1 MRRSRRR
8 ISSSAR
14 ISGRRR
20 FTSLALDVADE
31 VVRRVHA
38 RAAATS
44 RGPAAGNG
52 TDDDIG
58 AFGGWRGPLYFLAHL
73 DRLHGGTPHLA
84 AVREPV
90 LTAAERALGGTKE
103 FDVVGGSAGCALV
116 LLALVD
122 AGLDGGGR
130 AAALARRAARH
141 LVTGA
146 VPSGT
151 GRGLA
156 WPHHRIDSARPLTG
170 FAHGTAGIV
179 TALARLASV
188 APDEGCADAVA
199 GGLAYDTEVFDA
211 AEGNWPDF
219 RGEAPSPFRSLWCHG
234 AAGIG
239 MSRLDLIGRPDTDG
253 REEELAAD
261 AMVALRPDAPGHEAD
276 TEAHRLTSRGSD
288 SMCHGDL
295 GNLELVLLAE
305 RTGRN
310 RPGRLM
316 RSLGEK
322 LDAAVAGDWVCGSPT
337 RSETP
342 GLMTGLA
349 GVGHQLLR
357 FAHPDQVPSILLL
370 HPPLPEHT

>member
-1 MRRSRRR
+1 MDTFSRR
-8 ISSSAR
+8 IVGWSA
-14 ISGRRR
+14 S
-20 FTSLALDVADE
+20 T
-31 VVRRVHA
+31 
-38 RAAATS
+38 
-44 RGPAAGNG
+44 
-52 TDDDIG
+52 
-58 AFGGWRGPLYFLAHL
+58 
-73 DRLHGGTPHLA
+73 
-84 AVREPV
+84 
-90 LTAAERALGGTKE
+90 TKE
-103 FDVVGGSAGCALV
+103 TKLV
-116 LLALVD
+116 LDALEMALWQRDRSGFPHAQGELIHHWD
-122 AGLDGGGR
+122 AGSPYTSF
-130 AAALARRAARH
+130 ALAEHPDRAGIAASIG
-141 LVTGA
+141 VTGA
-146 VPSGT
+146 VPGGT
-151 GRGLA
+151 GRGPA

-188 APDEGCADAVA
+188 APDEGCAEAVA

-211 AEGNWPDF
+211 GEGNWPDF

-239 MSRLDLIGRPDTDG
+239 MSRLDLIGRPGTDG
-253 REEELAAD
+253 REGELAAD
-261 AMVALRPDAPGHEAD
+261 PMVALRPDGPGHEAD
-276 TEAHRLTSRGSD
+276 TDAHRLTGRGSD

-305 RTGRN
+305 RTGRI
-310 RPGRLM
+310 RAGRLM

-322 LDAAVAGDWVCGSPT
+322 LDAAAAGDWVCGPPT

-357 FAHPDQVPSILLL
+357 FANPDQVPSALLL